1 MAMPETIALRPFQQR
16 CIHELRQAYAHGS
29 RAPLLVSPTGSG
41 KTVMFCYIAQA
52 ATAKRNK
59 VLVLV
64 HRRYLIEQVSSML
77 SRFGVD
83 HDIVAPGHPH
93 GSLDVK
99 VASVQTL
106 ARRLDWWEWKP
117 DLVIVD
123 EAHHVTPTTQWGRVL
138 EAVQAPTLR
147 ILGVTATPQ
156 RLDGQGLGDIF
167 TSLVMGPTPAQ
178 LINLGYLSQPILY
191 APASGLD
198 MSGAKTRGGDY
209 AKEDVDAAIGRSV
222 VIGSA
227 VNHYR
232 KYCIGERALVFC
244 SSVKRAEET
253 AQLFRESG
261 VAAEMVDGKLSHHE
275 RSERLGRL
283 ESGHTSV
290 ITSCDLISEGLDIP
304 AVSAAFLLRPTKS
317 LALYL
322 QQVGR
327 ALRPWDGKER
337 TIIFDHVANSTAQGH
352 GLPQE
357 DRDWTLDAGRKTNG
371 SGKRPSKI
379 RQCPKCDYVDLIRDT
394 CSQCGYVYPKK
405 ERKIGYEDGE
415 LVEVKREAFDRKK
428 QALRNEVRGART
440 RADLERIALNRG
452 YKRGWVGI
460 QLKLKGLDR

>member
-1 MAMPETIALRPFQQR
+1 MIELRPFQER
-16 CIHELRQAYAHGS
+16 CIRDLRQAYAHGS

-41 KTVMFCYIAQA
+41 KTVMFCYITQSA
-52 ATAKRNK
+52 AAKGNK

-64 HRRYLIEQVSSML
+64 HRRYLIEQVSQML
-77 SRFGVD
+77 SRFDVA

-106 ARRLDWWEWKP
+106 ARRIGWWEWRP
-117 DLVIVD
+117 DLVIYD

-138 EAVQAPTLR
+138 EAIQTPTLR
-147 ILGVTATPQ
+147 IMGATATPQ
-156 RLDGQGLGDIF
+156 RLDGQGLGYIF

-178 LINLGYLSQPILY
+178 LIDLGYLSKPFLY
-191 APASGLD
+191 APPSDLD
-198 MSGAKTRGGDY
+198 MSGARIRGGDY

-227 VNHYR
+227 VKHYR
-232 KYCIGERALVFC
+232 KYCPGERALVFC

-261 VAAEMVDGKLSHHE
+261 VAAEMVDGKLSHQE
-275 RSERLGRL
+275 RNARLGRL

-327 ALRPWDGKER
+327 ALRPWEGKER
-337 TIIFDHVANSTAQGH
+337 TIIFDHVANSHPNGH
-352 GLPQE
+352 GLPEE
-357 DRDWTLDAGRKTNG
+357 DRDWTLDSGRKTNG

-379 RQCPKCDYVDLIRDT
+379 RQCPKCDYVHLISDV
-394 CSQCGYVYPKK
+394 CPQCGHVYPKK

-415 LVEVKREAFDRKK
+415 LVEVKRDVIEQKK
-428 QALRNEVRGART
+428 RALRNEVRSART
-440 RADLERIALNRG
+440 RADLERIARDRG